1 MGTTKKKYFKNDI
14 NDLATLFKALGHPAR
29 IQIMNMLLIKD
40 NCTCGEIVS
49 ALPLAQST
57 VSKHLLELKKAN
69 LLQVTNS
76 GKRTIYA
83 IELEQ
88 LHVMKYF
95 LKSYISDVDKNRILI
110 KPQKTFLNEAVP
122 NPNNQ
127 KRKSNLK
134 KFNYSFPAKKKN
146 KNPD

>member
-1 MGTTKKKYFKNDI
+1 MGTTKKKNFKDNI
-14 NDLATLFKALGHPAR
+14 NDLAILFKALGHPAR
-29 IQIMNMLLIKD
+29 IQIMNTLLIKD

-76 GKRTIYA
+76 GKKTIYA
-83 IELEQ
+83 IELDK

-95 LKSYISDVDKNRILI
+95 LKSYISDVDKERALL
-110 KPQKTFLNEAVP
+110 KPQKIFLTEAVP

-134 KFNYSFPAKKKN
+134 KLNYLFPNKKGDKQ
-146 KNPD
+146 KE